1 MKPSPLPQR
10 SENTWASEQDSQL
23 ILAVAQGDQTAFT
36 EIVTR
41 HLNPV
46 VHFAMRYLGLRSDA
60 EDVAQEAFIRL
71 WKHADSWEDQG
82 FSVRSWIYRITY
94 NLCIDEI
101 RKRKPMSP
109 VEDEVSLASA
119 EQPEKDLDR
128 EQRQK
133 QVTAALSE
141 LPERQRTALLLC
153 VYQGLSNRDAA
164 AVLDISIEALE
175 SLLSRARRVL
185 RNKMTEETQS

>member
-1 MKPSPLPQR
+1 M
-10 SENTWASEQDSQL
+10 
-23 ILAVAQGDQTAFT
+23 LAVAQGDQTAFT
-36 EIVTR
+36 EVVTR

-46 VHFAMRYLGLRSDA
+46 VHFAMRYLGRHSDA
-60 EDVAQEAFIRL
+60 EDVAQETFIRL
-71 WKHADSWEDQG
+71 WKHANDWEDQG

-109 VEDEVSLASA
+109 VDDEVSLTSS
-119 EQPEKDLDR
+119 EQPDKDLDR
-128 EQRQK
+128 ERRQK
-133 QVTAALSE
+133 QVAAALSE

-164 AVLDISIEALE
+164 AVLDVSIEALE

>member
-1 MKPSPLPQR
+1 M
-10 SENTWASEQDSQL
+10 
-23 ILAVAQGDQTAFT
+23 LAVAQGDQAAFT

-46 VHFAMRYLGLRSDA
+46 VHFALRYVGRRSDA

-71 WKHADSWEDQG
+71 WKHAPGWEDQG
-82 FSVRSWIYRITY
+82 FSVRSWIYRIAY

-101 RKRKPMSP
+101 RKRKPVTP
-109 VEDEVSLASA
+109 VEDEVSLAST
-119 EQPEKDLDR
+119 EQPDDDLYR
-128 EQRQK
+128 EQRQR
-133 QVTAALSE
+133 QVATALSE

-164 AVLDISIEALE
+164 AVMDVSIEALE
-175 SLLSRARRVL
+175 SLLSRARRML
-185 RNKMTEETQS
+185 RNKMTEETSS